1 LIPEYGTA
9 RIDEYASRWQSG
21 DINVVTAMS
30 VAALDNLIALTPDSC
45 MALLAR
51 TPLVTPASRVIK
63 EALNRFPD
71 IPAVLAEGPHA
82 DEIVR
87 TISALGQTAPG

>member
-1 LIPEYGTA
+1 MT
-9 RIDEYASRWQSG
+9 
-21 DINVVTAMS
+21 
-30 VAALDNLIALTPDSC
+30 
-45 MALLAR
+45 LLAR

-87 TISALGQTAPG
+87 TISALGHTAPG